1 MNCTYSYENQSADS
15 LQKLLAGIFG
25 QIESG
30 SIKDKFI
37 QDVSFFNA
45 DGEQVQA
52 AVNDLWEMKDGK
64 WTKKKKLAKGRGVK
78 DTIKTET
85 QYQSRFSPDGHTDI
99 AIVA

>member
-1 MNCTYSYENQSADS
+1 
-15 LQKLLAGIFG
+15 LQELLADIFG

-45 DGEQVQA
+45 DGEQVRA
-52 AVNDLWEMKDGK
+52 VVNDLWEMKGGK